1 MLEAKLLV
9 SSDHESAASTLPD
22 SSLQYIH
29 KIIYVD
35 VCIHICLHI
44 PTYVYIVCILYIYM
58 YIHIYADLFIS
69 ARVHVTHFAMRP
81 SQPDLYGSPNLTPT
95 FQPQTQ
101 TKRTSSQHSCN
112 HDLVT

>member
-1 MLEAKLLV
+1 
-9 SSDHESAASTLPD
+9 
-22 SSLQYIH
+22 
-29 KIIYVD
+29 
-35 VCIHICLHI
+35 
-44 PTYVYIVCILYIYM
+44 M